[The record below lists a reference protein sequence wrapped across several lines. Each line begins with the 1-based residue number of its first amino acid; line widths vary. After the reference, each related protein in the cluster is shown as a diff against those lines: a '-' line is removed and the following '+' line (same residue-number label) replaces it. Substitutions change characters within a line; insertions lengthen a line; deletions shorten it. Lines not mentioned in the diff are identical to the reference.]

1 MMCNLCY
8 KCTDP
13 NVGFNLNNDDS
24 TVKCYMGDTGLL
36 LNLAFSE
43 NEIASKNLYNQI
55 INGKLSINKGM
66 FYENVVAQELTA
78 QGRQLYFYTHYS
90 VEKKRND
97 IEIDFMLSNDSKT
110 SIKVY
115 PIEVKSSKNYTN
127 VSYDK
132 WNISKII
139 SENRSYKHG

>member
-1 MMCNLCY
+1 
-8 KCTDP
+8 
-13 NVGFNLNNDDS
+13 
-24 TVKCYMGDTGLL
+24 MGDTGLL